1 MFDNFEYLKNEELKN
16 WSTVKIGGNAKYIV
30 FPRNF
35 FELKEIFKI
44 CEQNKLQHF
53 ILGNGSNVLF
63 DDNGFDGVIVSLK
76 NFNKI
81 KRIGE
86 TKVCVGAGVN
96 LFTLNQRLRNYSLG
110 GLEWSYGIPAT
121 IGGFLAM
128 NGGCFGHEICE
139 FVDQILVLE
148 NDRLRIYKR
157 EEIDFSYRH
166 CGLRGSSVI
175 VLVWINLHK
184 ERLEN
189 IEKNM
194 NENIS
199 KKRLSQPCEYPSLG
213 SVYKRIFQDGEI
225 IYPAKLIDKLGLK
238 GVKIGR
244 AQISEKHAGFIVNLG
259 GATSADFVSLMKLIE
274 EKVKEIGVCL
284 KSEIIILR

>member
-1 MFDNFEYLKNEELKN
+1 MN
-16 WSTVKIGGNAKYIV
+16 
-30 FPRNF
+30 
-35 FELKEIFKI
+35 
-44 CEQNKLQHF
+44 
-53 ILGNGSNVLF
+53 
-63 DDNGFDGVIVSLK
+63 DNGFDGVIVSLK

-96 LFTLNQRLRNYSLG
+96 LFTLNQRLKKFSLG

-128 NGGCFGHEICE
+128 NGGCFEHEICDYVE
-139 FVDQILVLE
+139 KILVFE
-148 NDRLRIYKR
+148 NNKLKTYKK
-157 EEIDFSYRH
+157 EEVDFSYRH
-166 CGLRGSSVI
+166 CGLRGRAVI
-175 VLVWINLHK
+175 LAVWINLQK
-184 ERLEN
+184 ESSEK

-194 NENIS
+194 NENIT

-213 SVYKRIFQDGEI
+213 SVYKRIFVDDKI
-225 IYPAKLIDKLGLK
+225 VYPAKLIDKLGLK

-274 EKVKEIGVCL
+274 EKIKGIGVCL